1 MEGWVGGELAV
12 KYTLLVTQHCNLACR
27 YCYVGRRPAKMALPV
42 AERIVDFAYRNTPPA
57 ERIEVGFF
65 GGEPL
70 LAFDRIREIT
80 RMFEEHPGFD
90 PCRVLFTVV
99 TNGTVFTPEIAE
111 FVNAHEMGF
120 GISCDGP
127 PEVHDRF
134 RVFHNGRGS
143 SRRVEQTIRAAQES
157 FEAVMVNA
165 VFGPRTLAELPRTVE
180 YLSSLGVRQIYLNPD
195 FTARWSSAELARLP
209 AAYGEVGRLYV
220 DYYRRGDP
228 HFISL
233 VDGKISVF
241 LRDGYSALER
251 CRMGRGEFAFT
262 PEGRIY
268 PCERLVGDGTDGHCL
283 GSLDEGIHIE
293 RMLCHQA
300 PGDSLNRE
308 CQSCGLRTYCM
319 NWCGCSNYFT
329 SGAYNR
335 VSPFL
340 CASEK
345 AGIRVALDVFQ
356 TLERELGG
364 TFFDHLA
371 GSPMANSLLST
382 GGNVR

>member
-1 MEGWVGGELAV
+1 M
-12 KYTLLVTQHCNLACR
+12 KYTLLVTQRCNLACS
-27 YCYVGRRPAKMALPV
+27 YCYVGQQPASMSPEV
-42 AERIVDFAYRNTPPA
+42 AGKIVEFAYRNTPPH

-70 LAFDRIREIT
+70 LEFGLVRRITELFEQHRE
-80 RMFEEHPGFD
+80 FD

-120 GISCDGP
+120 GISCDGA

-143 SRRVEQTIRAAQES
+143 SRRVERTIRAALES
-157 FEAVMVNA
+157 FSAVMVNA
-165 VFGPRTLAELPRTVE
+165 VYGPRSLSALPRTVE
-180 YLSSLGVRQIYLNPD
+180 YFSSLGVRQIYLNPD
-195 FTARWSSAELARLP
+195 FTAQWQPADLARL
-209 AAYGEVGRLYV
+209 AAVYGEVGRLYL
-220 DYYRRGDP
+220 DYYRGRDP

-233 VDGKISVF
+233 IDGKISVL
-241 LRDGYSALER
+241 LRDGYSPLER

-262 PEGRIY
+262 PAGKIY
-268 PCERLVGDGTDGHCL
+268 PCERLVGDGNDGHCL
-283 GSLDEGIHIE
+283 GSLEEGIRVE
-293 RMLCHQA
+293 RMLCRQA
-300 PGDSLNRE
+300 PGDELNRE

-329 SGAYNR
+329 AGYYNR

-345 AGIRVALDVFQ
+345 AAIEVSLNVFQ
-356 TLERELGG
+356 TLEQELGG
-364 TFFDHLA
+364 TFFEHLA
-371 GSPMANSLLST
+371 GSPMANSLLSS
-382 GGNVR
+382 GGTTA